1 MQLHSSFSSSSSSV
15 TEMKVPRRSAR
26 QKNLQKDAEK
36 EEAINLL
43 EQKENTEEA
52 VERSKDEE
60 AVEEENFVESP
71 VVSDDDDDE
80 VIRNKL

>member
-1 MQLHSSFSSSSSSV
+1 MQLHSSFSSSSV